1 MDNKPKNK
9 ALIAASVFMALAIAI
24 GTWIRKL

>member
-1 MDNKPKNK
+1 MDNKSKNK
-9 ALIAASVFMALAIAI
+9 ALIAASVFMAIAIAI